1 MAQENEFVDALDYA
15 PSDKENEL
23 QIGSHLSLDQKR
35 DLVSMLNEFGDVLTD
50 RIGCTDLIEHDI
62 KLTDEKTIHY
72 QAIYSP
78 G

>member
-1 MAQENEFVDALDYA
+1 LLKKFQEDSISVNTVVLTDDDRAQENEFFDALDYA

-50 RIGCTDLIEHDI
+50 RTGLN
-62 KLTDEKTIHY
+62 
-72 QAIYSP
+72 
-78 G
+78 